1 MGTPDFAVASLRAVV
16 AEGHEVAAVYT
27 QPPRPAGRGR
37 AARKSPV
44 HDCADELGLP
54 VRTPVSLK
62 DEDAQAQFAALKLD
76 LAAVVA
82 YGLILPQSVL
92 DAPRLGCI
100 NLHGSLLPRWRGA
113 APIQR
118 AIMAGDTLT
127 GVQVMRMEAGLD
139 TGAVL
144 MTEETRIFP
153 FDTAG
158 ALHDRMAGMGAE
170 LLPRAL
176 VALERGE
183 AVETPQAEEGVT
195 YAKKINKSEARLDW
209 SRSAVDIDRQI
220 RGLSPFPGAW
230 FELTTSKGTV
240 RVKVLECALE
250 SDADTAGDETA
261 GAEPG
266 VALDDALL
274 IATGQGA
281 VRLTRLQ
288 REGKRV
294 QFATDF
300 LRGAPLARG
309 EKLL

>member
-1 MGTPDFAVASLRAVV
+1 MGTPEFAVTSLRAIV
-16 AEGHEVAAVYT
+16 AKGHEVAAVYT

-37 AARKSPV
+37 APRKSPV
-44 HDCADELGLP
+44 HDCAEELGLT
-54 VRTPVSLK
+54 VRTPASLK
-62 DEDAQAQFAALKLD
+62 SEETQAEFAALNLD
-76 LAAVVA
+76 LAVVVA
-82 YGLILPQSVL
+82 YGLILPQAVL

-118 AIMAGDTLT
+118 AIMSGDAMT

-139 TGAVL
+139 TGAII
-144 MTEETRIFP
+144 MTQATRIFP

-158 ALHDRMAGMGAE
+158 ALHDRLAELGAE

-183 AVETPQAEEGVT
+183 AEERPQAEDGVT
-195 YAKKINKSEARLDW
+195 YAKKIDKAEARIDW
-209 SRSAVDIDRQI
+209 SRSAVEIDRQI

-230 FELTTSKGTV
+230 FELKTQKGTV
-240 RVKVLECALE
+240 RVKALECAL
-250 SDADTAGDETA
+250 DAETTADA
-261 GAEPG
+261 APG
-266 VALDDALL
+266 QALDDALL

-288 REGKRV
+288 REGKRA
-294 QFATDF
+294 QFATEF
-300 LRGAPLARG
+300 LRGSPLAPG
-309 EKLL
+309 EQLL